1 MSVFELIGY
10 SAWVVGVGGE
20 HRIGMFSTY
29 DKAEAKIKEIRK
41 QKSWKD
47 SWTSFNIHEVEVK

>member
-1 MSVFELIGY
+1 
-10 SAWVVGVGGE
+10 
-20 HRIGMFSTY
+20 MFSTY

>member
-10 SAWVVGVGGE
+10 STWVVGVGGE

-29 DKAEAKIKEIRK
+29 DKAEAKIKEIK
-41 QKSWKD
+41 GDKEWKMSWD
-47 SWTSFNIHEVEVK
+47 GFNIFEVKVE